1 MPTATPFTALGAGNG
16 FNKCFGS
23 LSVDNFD
30 YWTTFSGVNKNS
42 PSASESQ
49 INESLAIA
57 TQIHWNLY
65 YYGFS
70 ASQSVTTLKPQDG
83 DPPPYLARPWQASGN
98 ASTSLSNYNTSG
110 TIYEKIPMERV
121 CGGEWPLSRLITD
134 SDSDSNEQSG
144 RASYIAYSS
153 SRFVNGP
160 SKIVRMYYQ
169 GEFVGYGGGPNI
181 MNVFTQIGQADDS
194 GVEIA
199 GHLANA
205 PPGNNYN
212 QTYVTVPNNIG
223 KSIHV
228 VCAARSSTGSPNASG
243 RSSSSTYSD
252 FTGSR
257 NSSVSIDSM
266 DFYTY

>member
-1 MPTATPFTALGAGNG
+1 MPTATPFNALGRGNG
-16 FNKCFGS
+16 FNKCFGN

-42 PSASESQ
+42 PSASKSE

-83 DPPPYLARPWQASGN
+83 DPPPYLARPWQASGA

-134 SDSDSNEQSG
+134 SDSDPDEQFA
-144 RASYIAYSS
+144 RYKANSS

-160 SKIVRMYYQ
+160 SKITRMYYQ
-169 GEFVGYGGGPNI
+169 GEFVGYGGGSNL
-181 MNVFTQIGQADDS
+181 MNVFTKIGQADDS
-194 GVEIA
+194 GVRIA
-199 GHLANA
+199 GYLANA
-205 PPGNNYN
+205 PSGNNYN
-212 QTYVTVPNNIG
+212 ETYVTVPNNIG

-228 VCAARSSTGSPNASG
+228 VSFARSSTGSPNASG
-243 RSSSSTYSD
+243 LSSTSSASD
-252 FTGSR
+252 YTGSR
-257 NSSVSIDSM
+257 NSSVSINSLG
-266 DFYTY
+266 FYTY

>member
-23 LSVDNFD
+23 ISVDDFD

-42 PSASESQ
+42 PNATEAKIS
-49 INESLAIA
+49 ESLAIA

-70 ASQSVTTLKPQDG
+70 ASQSVTTLKPQDN
-83 DPPPYLARPWQASGN
+83 DPFPYLARPWQGSGT
-98 ASTSLSNYNTSG
+98 ASTSLSNYDTSG

-134 SDSDSNEQSG
+134 NESDPDEPFNPYK
-144 RASYIAYSS
+144 AVSS
-153 SRFVNGP
+153 SRFSNGP
-160 SKIVRMYYQ
+160 SKITKMYYQ
-169 GEFVGYGGGPNI
+169 GEFIGYGGSANI
-181 MNVFTQIGQADDS
+181 MNVFTLIGLATDS
-194 GVEIA
+194 SVRIA

-205 PPGNNYN
+205 LIGDNYN
-212 QTYVTVPNNIG
+212 QAYVTIPNNIG

-228 VCAARSSTGSPNASG
+228 VSSAISLTGSPSASAL
-243 RSSSSTYSD
+243 RSTSTESNY
-252 FTGSR
+252 TGSR
-257 NSSVSIDSM
+257 NSSVSINSLG
-266 DFYTY
+266 FYTY